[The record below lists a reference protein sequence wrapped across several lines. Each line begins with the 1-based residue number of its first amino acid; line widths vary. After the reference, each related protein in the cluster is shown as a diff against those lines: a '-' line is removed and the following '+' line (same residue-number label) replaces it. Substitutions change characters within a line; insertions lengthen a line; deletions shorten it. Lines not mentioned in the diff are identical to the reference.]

1 MSDVLEVGSIISGTV
16 INIKPYGIFVSIGKN
31 QKGLVHISQVSD
43 EYIRDINQILR
54 SGDKINVKVLSNEEG
69 KVSLSIKDVP
79 KDQLVLE
86 TKRNEMKKEYHK
98 HNVTIE
104 VTHKCLANKEKMVE
118 NKIKTFDELMKDF
131 NRQSNDKVVDIN
143 KRLKNR
149 Y

>member
-1 MSDVLEVGSIISGTV
+1 MSDMLEIGSIISGTV
-16 INIKPYGIFVSIGKN
+16 INIKPYGIFVSIGNN

-43 EYIRDINQILR
+43 EYIKDINQILK

-69 KVSLSIKDVP
+69 KISLSIKDVP

-86 TKRNEMKKEYHK
+86 TKKNEMKRDY
-98 HNVTIE
+98 
-104 VTHKCLANKEKMVE
+104 HKCLANKEKMAD
-118 NKIKTFDELMKDF
+118 NRAKSFDELMKDF

>member
-79 KDQLVLE
+79 KGQLVLE
-86 TKRNEMKKEYHK
+86 TKRNLSH
-98 HNVTIE
+98 HSSQV
-104 VTHKCLANKEKMVE
+104 
-118 NKIKTFDELMKDF
+118 
-131 NRQSNDKVVDIN
+131 
-143 KRLKNR
+143 
-149 Y
+149 

>member
-1 MSDVLEVGSIISGTV
+1 MSDMLEIGSIISGTV
-16 INIKPYGIFVSIGKN
+16 INIKPYGIFVSIGNN

-43 EYIRDINQILR
+43 EYIKDINQILK

-69 KVSLSIKDVP
+69 KISLSIKDVP

-86 TKRNEMKKEYHK
+86 TKKNEMKRDYHK
-98 HNVTIE
+98 HNATIE
-104 VTHKCLANKEKMVE
+104 VTHKCLANKEKMAD
-118 NKIKTFDELMKDF
+118 NRSKTFDELMKDF